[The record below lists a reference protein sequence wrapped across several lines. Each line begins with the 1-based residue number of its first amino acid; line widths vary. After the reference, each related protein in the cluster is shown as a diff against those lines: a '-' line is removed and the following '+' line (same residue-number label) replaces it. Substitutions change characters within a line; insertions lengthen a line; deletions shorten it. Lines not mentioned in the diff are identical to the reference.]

1 VTTGEKRPPVR
12 EVRFAS
18 IGSCVPPNILTNAD
32 LEKMVDTSDEWILTR
47 TGISERHIAD
57 ETIAASDLSVPAAR
71 LALKRAGVEAG
82 ELDAIVV
89 ATVTPDMDF
98 PSTACIVQ
106 AALGATRAFCFDV
119 SAGCSGFLYATQIG
133 RSLIASGTAETV
145 LVIGV
150 EILTKITDWTDRNTC
165 VLFGDAAG
173 AAILR
178 PADGEHRILALRLG
192 ADGTNGS
199 LIDLPAGGSREPITH
214 EAIDQRRH
222 FIRMKGNEVFRLGV
236 RTMEE
241 VARAT
246 LEEAGVTSDQLA
258 LFISHQANMRII
270 DATAKRL
277 GLPDEKV
284 FCNLRKYGNTSAASV
299 PLALDEALGEGRVK
313 DGDLVLLV
321 VFGAGLTWGGC
332 LLRW

>member
-1 VTTGEKRPPVR
+1 MTTREKMQPVR
-12 EVRFAS
+12 EVRFVS
-18 IGSCVPPNILTNAD
+18 VGSCVPPNILTNAD
-32 LEKMVDTSDEWILTR
+32 LERMVDTSDEWIRTR

-57 ETIAASDLSVPAAR
+57 ASIAASDLSIPAAR
-71 LALKRAGVEAG
+71 LALDRAGVTPE
-82 ELDAIVV
+82 EVDAIVV

-98 PSTACIVQ
+98 PSVACIVQ
-106 AALGATRAFCFDV
+106 AALGATRAFCFDI
-119 SAGCSGFLYATQIG
+119 SAGCSGFLYAVQVG
-133 RSLIASGTAETV
+133 RSLIACGSAETV
-145 LVIGV
+145 LVIGT
-150 EILTKITDWTDRNTC
+150 EMLTKITDWTDRNTC
-165 VLFGDAAG
+165 VLFGDASG
-173 AAILR
+173 AAVLR
-178 PADGEHRILALRLG
+178 PADGEHRIISLRLG

-214 EAIDQRRH
+214 EAIDQRRQY
-222 FIRMKGNEVFRLGV
+222 IRMKGNEVFRLGV

-246 LEEAGVTSDQLA
+246 LAEAGVGIDEIA
-258 LFISHQANMRII
+258 LFIPHQANMRII

-284 FCNLRKYGNTSAASV
+284 FSNLQKYGNTSAASV
-299 PLALDEALGEGRVK
+299 PLALDEAVREGRVHE
-313 DGDLVLLV
+313 GDLVLLV

>member
-1 VTTGEKRPPVR
+1 VTTGEKRLLVR

-18 IGSCVPPNILTNAD
+18 IGSCVPPKILTNAD

-57 ETIAASDLSVPAAR
+57 ETIAASDLCIPAAR
-71 LALKRAGVEAG
+71 LALERAGVKAG
-82 ELDAIVV
+82 ELDAIIV

-98 PSTACIVQ
+98 PSTSCIVQ
-106 AALGATRAFCFDV
+106 AAIGATRAFCFDV
-119 SAGCSGFLYATQIG
+119 SAGCSGFLYAVQVG

-150 EILTKITDWTDRNTC
+150 EVLTKITDWTDRNTC

-178 PADGEHRILALRLG
+178 PAEGEHRILALRLG
-192 ADGTNGS
+192 ADGTSGS

-214 EAIDQRRH
+214 EGIDKKRQ

-246 LEEAGVTSDQLA
+246 LEEAGITLDQLA
-258 LFISHQANMRII
+258 LFISHQANM
-270 DATAKRL
+270 
-277 GLPDEKV
+277 
-284 FCNLRKYGNTSAASV
+284 
-299 PLALDEALGEGRVK
+299 
-313 DGDLVLLV
+313 
-321 VFGAGLTWGGC
+321 
-332 LLRW
+332 

>member
-1 VTTGEKRPPVR
+1 VTTGEKRLLVR
-12 EVRFAS
+12 DVRFAS
-18 IGSCVPPNILTNAD
+18 VGSCVPPKVLTNAD
-32 LEKMVDTSDEWILTR
+32 LERMVDTSDEWILTR
-47 TGISERHIAD
+47 TGISERRIAD
-57 ETIAASDLSVPAAR
+57 ETIAASDLCIPAAR
-71 LALKRAGVEAG
+71 LALDRAGVKAG
-82 ELDAIVV
+82 EVDAIVV
-89 ATVTPDMDF
+89 ATVTGDMAF
-98 PSTACIVQ
+98 PSTSCIVQ

-119 SAGCSGFLYATQIG
+119 SAGCSGFIYATQVG
-133 RSLIASGTAETV
+133 RSLIASGSAETV

-173 AAILR
+173 AAVLR
-178 PADGEHRILALRLG
+178 PADGEHRIIALRLG

-199 LIDLPAGGSREPITH
+199 LIEQPGGGSREPASH
-214 EAIDQRRH
+214 EVIDKKRQ

-258 LFISHQANMRII
+258 LFIPHQANMRII

-299 PLALDEALGEGRVK
+299 PLALDEALAEGRVK
-313 DGDLVLLV
+313 EGDLVLLV

>member
-1 VTTGEKRPPVR
+1 MTTGEKRLLVR

-18 IGSCVPPNILTNAD
+18 IGSCVPPKILTNAD

-57 ETIAASDLSVPAAR
+57 ETIAASDLCIPAAR
-71 LALKRAGVEAG
+71 LALERAGVKAE
-82 ELDAIVV
+82 ELDALIV

-98 PSTACIVQ
+98 PSTSFIVQ
-106 AALGATRAFCFDV
+106 AAIGAKRAFCFDV
-119 SAGCSGFLYATQIG
+119 SAGCSGFLYAVQVG

-150 EILTKITDWTDRNTC
+150 EVLTKITDWTDRNTC

-173 AAILR
+173 AAVLR

-192 ADGTNGS
+192 ADGTSGS

-214 EAIDQRRH
+214 EGIDKKRQ

-246 LEEAGVTSDQLA
+246 LEEAGITSDQLA

-299 PLALDEALGEGRVK
+299 PLALDEALAEGRIK